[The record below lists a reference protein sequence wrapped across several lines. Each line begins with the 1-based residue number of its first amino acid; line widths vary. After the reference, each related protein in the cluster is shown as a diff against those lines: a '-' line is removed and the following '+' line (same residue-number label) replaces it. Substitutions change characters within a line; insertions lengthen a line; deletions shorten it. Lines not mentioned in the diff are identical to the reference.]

1 MESFIK
7 GIPKAELHVHIEGTF
22 ESQLMF
28 DIAQRNNKTLKY
40 RSAKELTDAYN
51 FSDLQGFLNIYYR
64 GVKVLEREQDFYD
77 LTMAYLKK
85 AHSQRVLHSEVFFDP
100 QAHTRRDV
108 EFKTVITGIHRALVD
123 AQEKLGISTGLIMCF
138 LRDEDPAWAMEILE
152 ETLRYKS
159 WIVAVGLDSAEVEH
173 PPSEFQEV
181 FERALDEDLLTV
193 AHAGEEGPAEY
204 IWQALDLLKVSRID
218 HGTRSLDDRIL
229 TQELIKREIPLTVCP
244 LSNLK
249 LLVTERLEDHPLKE
263 MIQKGLLVTVNSD
276 DPAYFGGYVNENYLA
291 VQEALQLDEKDV
303 YKLARNSFKAAFL
316 NSSRKEE
323 MIAQLDEYCDAREV
337 ISSS

>member
-249 LLVTERLEDHPLKE
+249 LRVTERLEDHPLKE

-291 VQEALQLDEKDV
+291 VQEALQLNEKDV